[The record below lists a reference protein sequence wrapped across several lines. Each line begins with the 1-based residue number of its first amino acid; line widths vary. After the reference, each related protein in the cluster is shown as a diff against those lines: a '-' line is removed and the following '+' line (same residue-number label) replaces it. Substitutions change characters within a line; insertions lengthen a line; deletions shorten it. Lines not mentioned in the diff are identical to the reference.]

1 MQIVSLNHYLISY
14 FKPLVTDSLV
24 LSACSTSYS
33 TCLSSGDESLEAPC
47 LMQYNSCLVNFNSAT
62 TTPDCASSL
71 LLCDDAS
78 NTCAADAA
86 SCKNTCSV
94 ALDIC
99 QSSGDSALTAGCQK
113 QYQSCLVSFTAATAA
128 IGEDCVASFT
138 ECRNDGGA
146 DNTCS
151 SVSISLARNLRYGM
165 SLT

>member
-1 MQIVSLNHYLISY
+1 MNIL
-14 FKPLVTDSLV
+14 PLVTDSRV

-47 LMQYNSCLVNFNSAT
+47 LMQYNSCLVNFNSTIA
-62 TTPDCASSL
+62 TPDCASSL
-71 LLCDDAS
+71 LSCDDAS
-78 NTCAADAA
+78 NSCAADAA

-99 QSSGDSALTAGCQK
+99 QSSGDPALTAGCQK

-138 ECRNDGGA
+138 GCRNNGGA

-151 SVSISLARNLRYGM
+151 SVRIILVRNPDYGISLT
-165 SLT
+165 SQ